1 MTEESI
7 RPVTMRDVAKRAGVN
22 ASTVSRAL
30 RGDSRVSAA
39 TREEVLKAARELDY
53 HPNPYV
59 QAFTAHVRGYRRM
72 PEHAPVALLNLDP
85 QGNMPAY
92 IRRYAEGVADRARA
106 NGYKV
111 DPFSPDGSK
120 HQFERL
126 LRILQT
132 RGIQGMVVLPVE
144 KGRSL
149 PGLETFPL
157 AMATIDYT
165 LKSPSLHRA
174 TPSYFQNMDLALRSA
189 HRLGYRRIG
198 FCTYREEVD
207 RISSHWLGA
216 FASWSM
222 LQPTEHQVPV
232 HFSEFSGEYRTG
244 ARADQDWKDYRGQF
258 LRWVDDNQPE
268 VIISNDTFILEWLRS
283 EGIRVPDEI
292 GFIHLGLNEE
302 EPGLSG
308 IDQNHRE
315 IGAAAMDLVL
325 SQIHANQSGVPE
337 HMKTVLVYGS
347 WVDGGTTR
355 DLSAAC
361 TGHGTPTTSF

>member
-1 MTEESI
+1 MSTQEN
-7 RPVTMRDVAKRAGVN
+7 RQVTMRDVAARAGVN

-30 RGDSRVSAA
+30 RGDPRVSEA
-39 TREEVLKAARELDY
+39 TRERVKTAARELEY
-53 HPNPYV
+53 RPNPYV

-72 PEHAPVALLNLDP
+72 PEHAPVALLNFCER
-85 QGNMPAY
+85 GKMPAY
-92 IRRYAEGVADRARA
+92 IKRYAEGVESQARL

-111 DPFSPDGSK
+111 DPFHLDGSK
-120 HQFERL
+120 QQYDRL

-132 RGIQGMVVLPVE
+132 RGIQGLVVLPVE
-144 KGRSL
+144 QGSKL

-157 AMATIDYT
+157 AMSTIDYT

-174 TPSYFQNMDLALRSA
+174 TPSYYQNMDLALRSA
-189 HRLGYRRIG
+189 HRLGYRRMG
-198 FCTYREEVD
+198 FFTYREEVE

-216 FASWSM
+216 FASWSL
-222 LQPTEHQVPV
+222 LQPREHQVPV
-232 HFSEFSGEYRTG
+232 HFSAFNGAYRTG
-244 ARADQDWKDYRGQF
+244 SRADKDWNTYRESF
-258 LRWVDDNQPE
+258 LRWVNRNRPD
-268 VIISNDTFILEWLRS
+268 VIISNDTFVLDWLGS
-283 EGIRVPDEI
+283 EGIDVPGEI
-292 GFIHLGLNEE
+292 GFVHLGLNDE

-347 WVDGGTTR
+347 WVDGSTTR
-355 DLSAAC
+355 NGIPSAAQ
-361 TGHGTPTTSF
+361 